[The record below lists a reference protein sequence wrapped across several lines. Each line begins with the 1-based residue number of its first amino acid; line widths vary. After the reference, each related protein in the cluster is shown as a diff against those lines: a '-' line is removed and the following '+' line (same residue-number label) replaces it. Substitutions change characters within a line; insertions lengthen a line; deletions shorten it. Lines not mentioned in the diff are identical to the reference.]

1 MTACS
6 IYPFMIVFVVS
17 FLKENSFINCGVK
30 EEQAGKEKEKN
41 VKGNNAIHEELNI
54 TLVTRC

>member
-1 MTACS
+1 
-6 IYPFMIVFVVS
+6 MIVFVVS